1 VLIPALP
8 HIRIEDGERLRMLI
22 WRFPEPMTVASTAS
36 VGGGVG
42 TRRWLIN
49 AQVGTNYV
57 RLDQARHAKELAKS
71 ARLDGTGVAMFTA
84 ADVRRVRLVVAGGVQ
99 AEATVGLTHPTWAA
113 DTDGAHNGSAGTI
126 NIVAIVPVRL
136 APAAMLNALCTVS
149 EAKAQ
154 ALFEVG
160 VAGTGTATDAVAIA
174 CPTAGDLEQF
184 AGPRSV
190 WGARL
195 ARAVHAAVL
204 AGART

>member
-1 VLIPALP
+1 MLIAALP
-8 HIRIEDGERLRMLI
+8 HTRTEDGARLPMLV

-49 AQVGTNYV
+49 AQVGSDYL
-57 RLDQARHAKELAKS
+57 RHDQPKHAKELAKG

-84 ADVRRVRLVVAGGVQ
+84 AEVRGVRLAVDGGVQ

-113 DTDGAHNGSAGTI
+113 DVDGAHSGAPGTI
-126 NIVAIVPVRL
+126 NIVAILPVRL
-136 APAAMLNALCTVS
+136 APAAMLNALCTVT

-154 ALFEVG
+154 ALFEAG
-160 VAGTGTATDAVAIA
+160 VAGTGTASDAVAIA
-174 CPTAGDLEQF
+174 CPAAGDTEAF
-184 AGPRSV
+184 AGPRSA

-195 ARAVHAAVL
+195 ARAVYAAVL